1 MYNTDNMQQ
10 FLGSEGTDEQA
21 QIFAMYLL
29 NHGWELVEKSDGLY
43 RAYHT
48 DGKEMTEME
57 WQDTLQNCFGGGEH
71 AIAHVEN

>member
-29 NHGWELVEKSDGLY
+29 NHGWELVENADGLY
-43 RAYHT
+43 SAYHA
-48 DGKEMTEME
+48 DGEEMTEDE
-57 WQDTLQNCFGGGEH
+57 WQAALLECFR
-71 AIAHVEN
+71 